1 MSLIVIQTK
10 YGQIKAVNLNNRS
23 IKSWLQN
30 NDIMCS
36 THNERKS
43 VVAETFI
50 RTFIYQNLQI
60 YDISF
65 KKYSQTR

>member
-10 YGQIKAVNLNNRS
+10 CGQIKAVNLNNRS
-23 IKSWLQN
+23 MKSWLQN

-36 THNERKS
+36 THNEGKS
-43 VVAETFI
+43 VVAERFI

-60 YDISF
+60 YDFSF